1 MTQPWSSAAGTVASG
16 SGAAPPYPA
25 GTWAALGLI
34 LVATV
39 WAYTPALWGGFIWDD
54 NSYVAYNTLLHDW
67 DGLRRIWFEPTATP
81 QYHPLVFS
89 TYWVEYRIW
98 GDATF
103 GYHVVNVALHAATT
117 VIAFAL
123 LRRLAIPGAL
133 FAAAVFAL
141 HPVHVESVA
150 WITERKDVLSAF
162 FYGLTL
168 WWWLNYLE
176 SERES
181 AWIVALG
188 LAAATL
194 LSKTVLC
201 TLPVAMAILAVWVA
215 PQRWHV
221 WSVRLAPFVALSIPI
236 AWITIWREH
245 SHGNPPLPY
254 SFLERTLIASRAL
267 WTHAGLLIWPVD
279 LTIVYAKWPVST
291 TDPLSYVFPL
301 AGLAGVATLWS
312 LRGRF
317 GDGPLVAVAF
327 FVVTLGPMIGFVD
340 FNIMRYAYVADHF
353 QYVGGMGLIA
363 LAAAAGRWAL
373 SGVPAGAMVAVAVV
387 PLAVLAGLTRQQ
399 AALYVDAD
407 TIWRDNVAKNPRSWV
422 GHNFLATELMRSGR
436 YEEAAA
442 RLREAVRHLPDHA
455 DALRTL
461 GLVEASLGNLDDA
474 VAWLRQARRVDPTNP
489 RVEQSLGAVLLS
501 LGRPEEAATHF
512 ASAVRLHPEYAEG
525 WHYRGLASAL
535 LGQEERAI
543 EFFERALAIRPDYED
558 AKRDLEGLR
567 GRAIEGPHDRE

>member
-1 MTQPWSSAAGTVASG
+1 M
-16 SGAAPPYPA
+16 
-25 GTWAALGLI
+25 GLI
-34 LVATV
+34 LVATA
-39 WAYTPALWGGFIWDD
+39 WAYSPALWGGFIWDD

-67 DGLRRIWFEPTATP
+67 NGLWRIWFEPKSTP
-81 QYHPLVFS
+81 QYHPLVFT
-89 TYWVEYRIW
+89 TYWIEYRLW
-98 GDATF
+98 GNATF
-103 GYHVVNVALHAATT
+103 GYHVVNVVLHGATT

-168 WWWLNYLE
+168 WWWLHYLE
-176 SERES
+176 TERES
-181 AWIVALG
+181 TWVVALA

-201 TLPVAMAILAVWVA
+201 TLPVAMAILALWIAPRRWRVWG
-215 PQRWHV
+215 
-221 WSVRLAPFVALSIPI
+221 VRLVPFIAISIPI
-236 AWITIWREH
+236 ALITIWREH

-254 SFLERTLIASRAL
+254 SFLERVLIASRAL
-267 WTHAGLLIWPVD
+267 WTHAGLLAWPVD

-291 TDPLSYVFPL
+291 TDPLAYVFPL
-301 AGLAGVATLWS
+301 AGLAGVASLVS

-327 FVVTLGPMIGFVD
+327 FVITLGPMIGFVD

-363 LAAAAGRWAL
+363 LAAATARRAL
-373 SGVPAGAMVAVAVV
+373 SRLPIGAVVAIAAV
-387 PLAVLAGLTRQQ
+387 PLAILAALTRQQ

-407 TIWRDNVAKNPRSWV
+407 TMWRDNVAKNPRSWV
-422 GHNFLATELMRSGR
+422 GHNYLATELMREGK

-442 RLREAVRHLPDHA
+442 RLREAVTHLPDHS

-461 GLVEASLGNLDDA
+461 ALVEASLGNLEDG
-474 VAWLRQARRVDPTNP
+474 VAWLRQASRVDPTNP
-489 RVEQSLGAVLLS
+489 RVAQSLGAVLLS

-512 ASAVRLHPEYAEG
+512 ATAVRLQPEYAEG

-543 EFFERALAIRPDYED
+543 EFLERALEIRPDYDD

-567 GRAIEGPHDRE
+567 GHSIETPSARE